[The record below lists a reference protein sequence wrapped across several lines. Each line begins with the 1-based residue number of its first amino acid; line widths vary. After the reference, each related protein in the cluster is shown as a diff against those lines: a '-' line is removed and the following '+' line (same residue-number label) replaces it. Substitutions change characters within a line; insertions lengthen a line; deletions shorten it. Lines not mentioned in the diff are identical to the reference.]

1 MQWLATQVRGAQHGL
16 VLQSCPMPTQEAASA
31 AVGTSI
37 EVTNG
42 RVTIAAIPTL
52 RITSRRDKSMLG
64 GGNGIGSSSK
74 PALLNL
80 RKVIHTSPS
89 STGGFAFSMLR
100 VISATVFLPS
110 HNLQTSAAIW
120 FRQCAWFVSLSYT
133 MNSSL
138 NCRTMVSFRFGAK
151 CIAPFFIASVP
162 SFSQHCTIH
171 RPLLFNWASQPLQNG
186 FHHFLCLATGA
197 AENLGS
203 ADQLFHGGQ

>member
-16 VLQSCPMPTQEAASA
+16 VLQSCPMVAQEAASA

-37 EVTNG
+37 EVTSG
-42 RVTIAAIPTL
+42 SVTMAAMPTL

-80 RKVIHTSPS
+80 RKVIHRSRS
-89 STGGFAFSMLR
+89 STGDFAFSMVR
-100 VISATVFLPS
+100 MISARLFLPS

-133 MNSSL
+133 RNSSL
-138 NCRTMVSFRFGAK
+138 NSRTMASFRFGAK

-171 RPLLFNWASQPLQNG
+171 RPLLFKLGLPAVAEWIPPLHLP
-186 FHHFLCLATGA
+186 HH
-197 AENLGS
+197 GS
-203 ADQLFHGGQ
+203 P